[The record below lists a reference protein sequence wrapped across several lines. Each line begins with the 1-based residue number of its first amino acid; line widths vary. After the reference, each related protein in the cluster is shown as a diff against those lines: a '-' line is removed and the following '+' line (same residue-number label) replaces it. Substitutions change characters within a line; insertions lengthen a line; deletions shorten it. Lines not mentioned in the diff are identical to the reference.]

1 VLTTIGKNE
10 EDSETSSETKQIQ
23 NSVWNIIDVNRYSS
37 FQKIVRIFAYVLR
50 FLSNCRSKGC
60 EKLITDYLTPKE
72 FNAATLKPVQLQG
85 YSEIFD
91 CLASKSR
98 HHLVRQLRLYLDSDG
113 LIRCGGRIN
122 NAPLPDD
129 AKFPYLLPKKNRL
142 MSLLI
147 SDIHI
152 QNQHCGIGATVTY
165 LRKKI
170 WIPSARQKVACV
182 IRKCVSCAKVTGK
195 AYRAPDLPPLSK
207 DRPSQYT
214 NTIKIQWSVL
224 V

>member
-1 VLTTIGKNE
+1 MLTTIGKNE

-72 FNAATLKPVQLQG
+72 FNAATLNLVKAVQLQG

-165 LRKKI
+165 LRKKF
-170 WIPSARQKVACV
+170 WIPSARQKVA
-182 IRKCVSCAKVTGK
+182 CVSCAKVTGK
-195 AYRAPDLPPLSK
+195 AYRAPDLPPLPK